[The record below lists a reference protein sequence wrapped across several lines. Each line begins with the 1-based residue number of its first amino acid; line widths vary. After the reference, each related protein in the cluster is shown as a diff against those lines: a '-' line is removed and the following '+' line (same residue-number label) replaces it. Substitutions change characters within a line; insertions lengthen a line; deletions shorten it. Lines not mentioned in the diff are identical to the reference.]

1 MKKKFFFLF
10 FLLIIFIQS
19 PQSQDNN
26 EILLTIHD
34 RKITKA
40 EFERIYRKNNR
51 NSSIIDKKSLEEYLD
66 LFINFKLKVIE
77 AKELGLDITASFI
90 KEFEGYRKQLAKP
103 YLIDNKTNEEL
114 ISEAYKRIKQEVR
127 ASHILIR
134 VDINATPEDTLFAYN
149 KTLNIRER
157 LLEGEPFEIVA
168 KRTSDDPSVKNN
180 GGDLGYFTAF
190 QMPYS
195 FETAAYNTNV
205 SELSMPVTTRFGYH
219 IIKVTDKRVAQGQIK
234 VAHILLTVSQ
244 GAKQEEKEK
253 ARKKIVDIYEQLK
266 NDEDFGE
273 LAKKYSE
280 DPGTAK
286 NGGELPWFGVGRIMV
301 REFENAAF
309 ALKKNGDISGP
320 VRTSVGW
327 HIIKRI
333 DKKEIESFDEMKTQ
347 LENKISKDERALI
360 SKMSFI
366 QKLKR
371 EYKFE
376 EDTKMLNAFYQ
387 VVDNS
392 VFEGKWD
399 IAKAKTL
406 DGTLFILLDSKFS
419 QQDFARFL
427 AGEKIRK
434 KPIPIKNYVDKMYED
449 FVNETVIQFEEKRLE
464 DKYPEFK
471 YLLNEYHDGI
481 LLFELT
487 DRMVWS
493 KAINDTIGLKE
504 FYEKNKNNY
513 FWEKR
518 IDATIFTCSNN
529 KTAKKAK
536 KLVNKR
542 AKKEYSDED
551 ILNKININA
560 EENLLAIENEIFS
573 KGDNEFTDLIKW
585 DKGISK
591 NINQEGKT
599 IFVVINQVIYQ
610 EPKSLQQAKGI
621 ITADY
626 QTYLEKLWIE
636 KLKKKYKVTV
646 SKKVLSTIN

>member
-10 FLLIIFIQS
+10 FLLIVFIQS
-19 PQSQDNN
+19 PQSQNNN

-371 EYKFE
+371 EYK
-376 EDTKMLNAFYQ
+376 
-387 VVDNS
+387 
-392 VFEGKWD
+392 
-399 IAKAKTL
+399 
-406 DGTLFILLDSKFS
+406 
-419 QQDFARFL
+419 
-427 AGEKIRK
+427 
-434 KPIPIKNYVDKMYED
+434 
-449 FVNETVIQFEEKRLE
+449 NEL
-464 DKYPEFK
+464 
-471 YLLNEYHDGI
+471 
-481 LLFELT
+481 
-487 DRMVWS
+487 
-493 KAINDTIGLKE
+493 
-504 FYEKNKNNY
+504 
-513 FWEKR
+513 
-518 IDATIFTCSNN
+518 
-529 KTAKKAK
+529 
-536 KLVNKR
+536 
-542 AKKEYSDED
+542 
-551 ILNKININA
+551 
-560 EENLLAIENEIFS
+560 
-573 KGDNEFTDLIKW
+573 
-585 DKGISK
+585 
-591 NINQEGKT
+591 
-599 IFVVINQVIYQ
+599 
-610 EPKSLQQAKGI
+610 
-621 ITADY
+621 
-626 QTYLEKLWIE
+626 
-636 KLKKKYKVTV
+636 
-646 SKKVLSTIN
+646 